1 MTQGLTISKENF
13 TKVILELEDA
23 FRVSEERK
31 MTKGQVE
38 LWFRHLKELN
48 EPQLARAVKKIIR
61 SDQFFPSI
69 ARILEAAGADVEPAP
84 KALTLEDIKRRQGL

>member
-1 MTQGLTISKENF
+1 MTQDLTVSNKDFIKA
-13 TKVILELEDA
+13 ILELEDA

-61 SDQFFPSI
+61 ADQFFPSI
-69 ARILEAAGADVEPAP
+69 ARILEASGADIEPAP
-84 KALTLEDIKRRQGL
+84 KALTLEDIKRMQGL